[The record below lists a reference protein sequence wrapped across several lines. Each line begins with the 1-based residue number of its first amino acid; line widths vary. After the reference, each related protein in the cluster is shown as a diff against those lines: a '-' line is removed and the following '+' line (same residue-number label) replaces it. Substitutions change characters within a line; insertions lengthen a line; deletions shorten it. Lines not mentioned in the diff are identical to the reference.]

1 VSTAPEGAALDIRH
15 SRRRWLVLAVLCVSV
30 FMLLLDGTIVN
41 IAIPSI
47 LDAFGTGFSQMEWV
61 MNAYLL
67 VFAGAALA
75 LAVSGRVKRR
85 GTAPRGE

>member
-1 VSTAPEGAALDIRH
+1 MLWALHPESLFPDR
-15 SRRRWLVLAVLCVSV
+15 LLAVLCFGL

-47 LDAFGTGFSQMEWV
+47 LKSFQTGFSQVEWV

-67 VFAGAALA
+67 VFAVMLITM
-75 LAVSGRVKRR
+75 GRLGVRIPAQF
-85 GTAPRGE
+85 GH